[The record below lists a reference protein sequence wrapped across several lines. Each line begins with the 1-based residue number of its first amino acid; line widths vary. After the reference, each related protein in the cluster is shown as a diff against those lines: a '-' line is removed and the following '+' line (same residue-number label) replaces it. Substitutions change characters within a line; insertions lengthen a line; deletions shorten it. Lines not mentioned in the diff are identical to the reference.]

1 MSYQSCCAYMDHSI
15 QQNHQ
20 NNQSIQSKYFDHSS
34 QTQAHNSTCT
44 YQIPSDTSQCNI
56 CNSIE
61 TNQSLYIQENQSLQE
76 VYICQLY
83 ITKTEKKHRTQ
94 SLYPTRSTPSYLC
107 ETTTNNIQH
116 MDNNITILPDT
127 ITIETLLN
135 KLKKGITN
143 AQNALHIAKM
153 VSTLINKESN
163 NRQIIK

>member
-76 VYICQLY
+76 
-83 ITKTEKKHRTQ
+83 